1 VRSGFEEARMKT
13 IELTH
18 RYVAMVDDEDYDRV
32 VAAGPWLALH
42 LSRRRTDRADSPVRR
57 RVYRFWGGRRRVQR
71 LSTFILGLT
80 TPNARACVRYVNGNG
95 LDCRRANLVVI
106 G

>member
-1 VRSGFEEARMKT
+1 MKT

-18 RYVAMVDDEDYDRV
+18 GYVAMVDDEDYDRV
-32 VAAGPWLALH
+32 VAAGPWFAKD
-42 LSRRRTDRADSPVRR
+42 LSRRRADRADSLVRR
-57 RVYRFWGGRRRVQR
+57 RVYRFSGGTERRVQR
-71 LSTFILGLT
+71 QGLSTFILGLA

>member
-1 VRSGFEEARMKT
+1 MKT

-18 RYVAMVDDEDYDRV
+18 GYVAMVDDEDYDRV
-32 VAAGPWLALH
+32 VAAGPWFAQD
-42 LSRRRTDRADSPVRR
+42 LSRRRADRADSPVRR
-57 RVYRFWGGRRRVQR
+57 RVYRFWDGPVRWRVER
-71 LSTFILGLT
+71 LSTFILGLA